1 MYAELLRFRDPENEL
16 FPGSNQALCVDKRCF
31 VKSIFHRIAHK
42 GFLYQI
48 GSVKKVFTT
57 LGMLILENDGQIS
70 LEDLKFTKT
79 ALHFAK

>member
-1 MYAELLRFRDPENEL
+1 MKPYDFCR
-16 FPGSNQALCVDKRCF
+16 QKT
-31 VKSIFHRIAHK
+31 
-42 GFLYQI
+42 LYQI
-48 GSVKKVFTT
+48 GSVKKAFTT